1 MTETVCW
8 PGDDGYERMDAARAE
23 GWTPI
28 PSWGRDGWDLGSWPY
43 VIVYHGGETSLAI
56 DVEGD
61 IRIETFATRAERDEK
76 TDRIALMHWKTLEEP
91 WVQGISSFAQMPAEL
106 RGPFTSQR

>member
-1 MTETVCW
+1 MEV
-8 PGDDGYERMDAARAE
+8 AQAE

-28 PSWGRDGWDLGSWPY
+28 PSWGRDGWNLGSWPY
-43 VIVYHGGETSLAI
+43 VVVYHGGETSLAI

-61 IRIETFATRAERDEK
+61 IRIETFKTRAERDEK
-76 TDRIALMHWKTLEEP
+76 TDQIAFIHWKTLEAP
-91 WVQGISSFAQMPAEL
+91 WVKGISSFVQSPPHL